1 MRSNPNKLFVLQS
14 VVSKASHK
22 VRRSVGSQRKAYNKW
37 VDYDNWKLIGNTIH
51 NLITSLPNHKKVQH
65 FSEKYFIQILSLIMS
80 IRLKKIFTYPIGICA
95 EEWVSEGIILLLPK
109 LRSNCKSHIR
119 LFAIWTVWFVY
130 PRSGTYTNE
139 YHWKDKTNDAKRLR
153 YPCQAP
159 ICLSINRRETRYL
172 ARNRLFL
179 YTIDAVYNFQYGK

>member
-1 MRSNPNKLFVLQS
+1 MEIQYTTL
-14 VVSKASHK
+14 SHRYQTI
-22 VRRSVGSQRKAYNKW
+22 RRYNIFLKNIS
-37 VDYDNWKLIGNTIH
+37 YKSI
-51 NLITSLPNHKKVQH
+51 P
-65 FSEKYFIQILSLIMS
+65 LSLIMS

-139 YHWKDKTNDAKRLR
+139 YHWKDKTNDANRLR